1 MVSNIKLHSQKVA
14 YKNSKMTLI
23 LSVAFCLAMLS
34 FLPAFP
40 ALPCH
45 CDTKYQETL
54 SRAEQ
59 QQGAAPT
66 APEVWVE
73 YLSYNTPGFSSFVT
87 VNNGLIQMS
96 TILSSVIGNEGFP
109 TVWVYWSKHDFRLLN
124 KNLVLVLASLISTSH
139 NLESFEKGNLP
150 WENTSTS
157 SARVKACVTFS
168 CLRIEVGGSNML
180 WAVPLLGL
188 WSWVLL
194 ESKLSKPWKASQKA
208 ILLYGLCIS
217 SCFWVPALISLDDR
231 QAISRNK
238 PSPFQVAF
246 GYGVL

>member
-23 LSVAFCLAMLS
+23 LSVAFWLAMLS

-54 SRAEQ
+54 RRAEQ

-66 APEVWVE
+66 APDVWVG

-87 VNNGLIQMS
+87 VTNGLIQMS

-124 KNLVLVLASLISTSH
+124 KNLVLVLASLMSTSH

-150 WENTSTS
+150 WENHIHQLSLCESLCHIFLFKDWGGRVQHAVSSTTPGLVIL
-157 SARVKACVTFS
+157 SAT
-168 CLRIEVGGSNML
+168 
-180 WAVPLLGL
+180 
-188 WSWVLL
+188 
-194 ESKLSKPWKASQKA
+194 WK
-208 ILLYGLCIS
+208 
-217 SCFWVPALISLDDR
+217 
-231 QAISRNK
+231 QAE
-238 PSPFQVAF
+238 
-246 GYGVL
+246 